1 MTKPQSSVIISE
13 FGSYLHF
20 ASLPLLL
27 FQIKVPDPGDLCYQD
42 YEVTKVTRVT
52 GVTEVIIA
60 MKFSLQN
67 FRIKRLRGYQGYQGY
82 GGYNSHDFFFIFLEL
97 KGYEVTRVRGLRRLQ
112 LP

>member
-27 FQIKVPDPGDLCYQD
+27 FQIKVPDPGDLCYQG

-52 GVTEVIIA
+52 GVTIA
-60 MKFSLQN
+60 MNFFLQIFSITRLQ
-67 FRIKRLRGYQGYQGY
+67 GYQDYQGY
-82 GGYNSHDFFFIFLEL
+82 GGYNCHEVFSLDF
-97 KGYEVTRVRGLRRLQ
+97 
-112 LP
+112 

>member
-27 FQIKVPDPGDLCYQD
+27 FQIKVPDPGDLCYQG

-52 GVTEVIIA
+52 GVTIA
-60 MKFSLQN
+60 MKFSLQT
-67 FRIKRLRGYQGYQGY
+67 FKIKRLRGYQGYQGN
-82 GGYNSHDFFFIFLEL
+82 GGYNSHEYF
-97 KGYEVTRVRGLRRLQ
+97 YSNSWN
-112 LP
+112 

>member
-27 FQIKVPDPGDLCYQD
+27 FQIKVPDPGDLCYQG

-82 GGYNSHDFFFIFLEL
+82 GGYNSHEYF
-97 KGYEVTRVRGLRRLQ
+97 YSNSWN
-112 LP
+112 